1 MTVFK
6 LAVCDMS
13 VIFQKKKNKSPSL
26 PMSGQEVWLFLEY
39 TIPGKNVFLSQGQH
53 HHLDSSWL
61 GKQNM

>member
-1 MTVFK
+1 
-6 LAVCDMS
+6 
-13 VIFQKKKNKSPSL
+13 
-26 PMSGQEVWLFLEY
+26 MSGQEVWLFLEY